1 MLNEDQL
8 RTLARASTMYATFG
22 DEGPSGP
29 WDSRIRDLALDALG
43 RPDADEIVAS
53 AVGAIGSA
61 DRNLRVAA
69 LRVLRWH
76 LGDPRAVDAV
86 VRSTRDPSRR
96 VRRAAIILC
105 GMLTEQTG
113 VADRLREVI
122 EDPREITKIAR
133 TALTVLVST
142 AGRPLPETVQRSLTE
157 LLQADTHREHVLLR
171 LLQQRLDD
179 SARAILRE
187 IVRTGSKGE
196 AVAATRALLGQRI
209 INLAHVP
216 PEKRK
221 DVEATA
227 EPVDLSWLTNSV
239 VNEVGYRVSHGYV
252 HASLY
257 WVPA

>member
-8 RTLARASTMYATFG
+8 RTLARASAMYATFG

-29 WDSRIRDLALDALG
+29 WDERIRNLALDALG
-43 RPDADEIVAS
+43 RPDADEVVAS

-76 LGDPRAVDAV
+76 LGDERAVDAV
-86 VRSTRDPSRR
+86 VRATHDPARR
-96 VRRAAIILC
+96 VRRAAVILC
-105 GMLTEQTG
+105 QPLTERPG

-133 TALTVLVST
+133 TALTVLVSS
-142 AGRPLPETVQRSLTE
+142 AGRPLPETVQRSLAD
-157 LLQADTHREHVLLR
+157 LLQADAHREHVLLR

-179 SARAILRE
+179 SARSILRE

-216 PEKRK
+216 PDDRKR
-221 DVEATA
+221 VVATA
-227 EPVDLSWLTNSV
+227 EPVDLSWLTTLSV
-239 VNEVGYRVSHGYV
+239 NDFGYRVSRAYV
-252 HASLY
+252 NASLY